1 MELSTSF
8 VSDTF
13 GNGSPLYQIL
23 NAQQLVPG
31 EEPSY
36 QICKLLYL
44 YHPLGKK
51 IVDAP
56 ISKAMGKRRDI
67 IITEDISERLVK
79 RYNEVWDLMSIDD
92 YIANTY
98 RLSRIYGAGSVAVIP
113 DNGKSESPLTPEEL
127 RKKGTNLKFSVF
139 DPLNTA
145 GSMVGV
151 LDPNDPQFLKYAT
164 IAVAGKPYAKS
175 RAHIQLYEQP
185 IYLSYTNSAF
195 GYVGRSVFNRA
206 LYPLQSF
213 LSSMITDNM
222 VVLKSGVLVAKV
234 RQPGSISD
242 RIMHAANQFRLN
254 ILKSAKTGNTIAV
267 QPDEDIQS
275 LDLHN
280 LDYAVP
286 RNNILENIALSL
298 DMPSSFLTNESLA
311 QGFGEGSEDAK
322 LIAGYIDDVRLEM
335 QPLYDFFDNIVQHV
349 AWSPDYFET
358 LQAQDKDYKGMSFE
372 EFFSRARR
380 SFRAKWPAALE
391 PTKKELV
398 LMQKEQY
405 TSVLEVY
412 NTLAPTLS
420 GENLARLID
429 WTTANLNE
437 AQNLFPN
444 RLELDAE
451 EVAKESEQLAKQN
464 MKMTGVAT
472 AGGGLMTGNRPAGL
486 GMSRMRGKPQSQ
498 GPSAGKP
505 DKPWKRGTDVS
516 GDGIT
521 SVTNRL

>member
-1 MELSTSF
+1 MDLSTSF
-8 VSDTF
+8 ISDTF
-13 GNGSPLYQIL
+13 GDGSPLYQIL

-36 QICKLLYL
+36 QVCKLLYV

-79 RYNEVWDLMSIDD
+79 RYNEIWDSMAIDD

-98 RLSRIYGAGSVAVIP
+98 RLSRIYGVGSVAVIP
-113 DNGKSESPLTPEEL
+113 EDGNTDKPLSPDEL
-127 RKKGTNLKFSVF
+127 RNSGTNLKFSVF

-145 GSMVGV
+145 GSMVGI
-151 LDPNDPQFLKYAT
+151 LDPNDPQFLKYSS
-164 IAVAGKPYAKS
+164 IAVAGKQYAKS

-185 IYLSYTNSAF
+185 VYLSFTNSAF

-222 VVLKSGVLVAKV
+222 VVLKSGVLVAKI

-254 ILKSAKTGNTIAV
+254 LLKTAKTGNTIAV
-267 QPDEDIQS
+267 QPDEDVQS
-275 LDLHN
+275 LDLHS

-286 RNNILENIALSL
+286 RKNILENIALSL

-322 LIAGYIDDVRLEM
+322 LIAGYIDDVRLDM

-349 AWSPDYFET
+349 AWSPEYFET
-358 LQAQDKDYKGMSFE
+358 LKSQDPDYRKMSFE
-372 EFFSRARR
+372 EFFSKARR
-380 SFRAKWPAALE
+380 SFRTKWPAALE

-412 NTLAPTLS
+412 NTLAPSLS
-420 GENLARLID
+420 GDNLARLVD

-451 EVAKESEQLAKQN
+451 EIAKESDIIAKQN
-464 MKMTGVAT
+464 ASMGGEAIPGV
-472 AGGGLMTGNRPAGL
+472 MSGNKPAGI
-486 GMSRMRGKPQSQ
+486 GMSRMRGKPHAPGRSELS
-498 GPSAGKP
+498 PHKAG
-505 DKPWKRGTDVS
+505 KRGTDTN

-521 SVTNRL
+521 AITNRL